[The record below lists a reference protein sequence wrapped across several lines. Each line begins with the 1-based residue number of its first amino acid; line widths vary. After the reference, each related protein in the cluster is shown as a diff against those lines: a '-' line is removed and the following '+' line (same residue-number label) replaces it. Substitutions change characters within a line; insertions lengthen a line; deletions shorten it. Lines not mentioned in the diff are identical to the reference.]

1 MKGLKWNCSNWIARR
16 ELNLNVELFFG
27 GVLMKRSEFN
37 LKRKLN
43 NDKTCKKW
51 QFLHSSYLEIWNSAH
66 SWSNEIWNLKICH
79 LNWCTLDSFVCSKQL
94 LHLELQIRDS
104 APCFEFS
111 TVNALLFLFRGLQIL
126 FTMPEGWLANL
137 LPTLQTLIGQ
147 PKLGGGCIPHICH
160 FFYATAFFGL

>member
-1 MKGLKWNCSNWIARR
+1 
-16 ELNLNVELFFG
+16 
-27 GVLMKRSEFN
+27 MKRSEFN
-37 LKRKLN
+37 IKRKLN

-111 TVNALLFLFRGLQIL
+111 AVNALRHLAFSVSR
-126 FTMPEGWLANL
+126 FTDSDYDAWGMTCKPSTNVANL
-137 LPTLQTLIGQ
+137 ELQNWST
-147 PKLGGGCIPHICH
+147 KVGGVGCIPHICH
-160 FFYATAFFGL
+160 FFYVTAFFCL